1 MLAIAYSRYSSAGQV
16 GGTSIQR
23 QTANPEAY
31 CKARGWRLWEGPA
44 YSDPGVSAFAGDH
57 LQAGDLGRFLAD
69 HRAGRF
75 GGEPVALLLEDVDR
89 FSRAFPLAVLPVL
102 VDDVL
107 NSGIT
112 LSLLS
117 YDRDYS
123 RESIRAN
130 PLELQELLMRLAAAH
145 EFSERL
151 SRRITFAHQQRRQAI
166 RAGHPTAPGLAPSWL
181 ELGPDGWAFT
191 PYATVVRRVLTLTA
205 EHGAAAVARMMNA
218 EGVPSPGEVVQE
230 RRQANP
236 RRRQTAEPR
245 RIRWTA
251 STVQQ
256 LVSSPQIRG
265 ARPIRTPGHWARLRA
280 WKEKTAQLARQGVAR
295 SDWPARPQQTWD
307 QPQEAY
313 YPALLT
319 PAEHAD
325 LLAAVARRAPPEAG
339 RTDRQRWIGAAMT
352 WCTCGERM
360 GATGTTRLQAGGV
373 KRFLYLRCRG
383 AGRGGTCPAPM
394 LPVPV
399 AQAHLLTRLTGDDFA
414 VMLEQATGQGRAEAL
429 AAAIQQQQNAEL
441 TVVKLQQQQRAG
453 DAAMAVE
460 TDATVLGVLAR
471 RQAVLEAQAQDAAR
485 QLAEAQRA
493 VAKAQAAPSLAEL
506 GDAARQE
513 ISRTLRRFA
522 AGDDTDDDRRMV
534 WRHLRAL
541 GLRITIDT
549 TAMRLAL
556 QVGDGPMAWQPIDRE
571 LGAHALDAGATGATF
586 FDGGEDGLGGGVEW
600 PV

>member
-1 MLAIAYSRYSSAGQV
+1 MLGVSYSRYSSAGQH
-16 GGTSIQR
+16 GNSSILR

-57 LQAGDLGRFLAD
+57 LADGDLGRFLAD

-112 LSLLS
+112 LSLLA

-130 PLELQELLMRLAAAH
+130 PLELQELLMRLSAAH

-166 RAGHPTAPGLAPSWL
+166 RAGRPVAPGQAPSWL
-181 ELGPDGWAFT
+181 DLGPNGWEFNA
-191 PYATVVRRVLTLTA
+191 YAAVVRRALALSA
-205 EHGAAAVARMMNA
+205 EQGAAAVARIMNA
-218 EGVPSPGEVVQE
+218 EGVPSPGEAVQI
-230 RRQANP
+230 RRRSNP
-236 RRRQTAEPR
+236 RRRPTAEPR

-256 LVSSPQIRG
+256 LLSAPQIRG
-265 ARPIRTPGHWARLRA
+265 ARPIRTPGHWARLRE
-280 WKEKTAQLARQGVAR
+280 WKEKTAQLQRQGVPR
-295 SDWPARPQQTWD
+295 SEWPAKPLQTWD
-307 QPQEAY
+307 PPQENY

-325 LLAAVARRAPPEAG
+325 LLAMVARRCPPEAG
-339 RTDRQRWIGAAMT
+339 RTDRQRWIASTMT
-352 WCTCGERM
+352 RCICGERI
-360 GATGTTRLQAGGV
+360 GATGTTRLQLAGV
-373 KRFLYLRCRG
+373 KRYLYLRCSG
-383 AGRGGTCPAPM
+383 AGRHGVCTAP
-394 LPVPV
+394 LVPVPV

-414 VMLEQATGQGRAEAL
+414 VMLEQGAGADRAQAL
-429 AAAIQQQQNAEL
+429 AAAIQHQQTAEL
-441 TVVKLQQQQRAG
+441 AVVKLQQQARAG
-453 DAAMAVE
+453 DAAMAAE

-471 RQAVLEAQAQDAAR
+471 RQAAIEAQAQDAAR
-485 QLAEAQRA
+485 ALAAAQRA
-493 VAKAQAAPSLAEL
+493 VAKAQASPSLEDM
-506 GDAARQE
+506 GHAARQE
-513 ISRTLRRFA
+513 ISRTLARFS
-522 AGDDTDDDRRMV
+522 AGEDTEDDRRMV

-541 GLRITIDT
+541 GLRVTIDT
-549 TAMRLAL
+549 AGMRMAL
-556 QVGDGPMAWQPIDRE
+556 QIGDGPQQWQPIDRE
-571 LGAHALDAGATGATF
+571 LGAAALADGATSAVF
-586 FDGGEDGLGGGVEW
+586 FEGGEDGLGAGVEW
-600 PV
+600 PG